1 MSTTD
6 NTPALDKG
14 LLQMAEAIDTLRTD
28 FTTENKYRLLGIDF
42 FDYLGMVL
50 GLEPIAVD
58 SLLKLVESHKHM
70 IDAKNELEK

>member
-14 LLQMAEAIDTLRTD
+14 LLQMAEAIDTLRAD
-28 FTTENKYRLLGIDF
+28 FETEGKYRILSIDF

-58 SLLKLVESHKHM
+58 ALLKLTESHKHM
-70 IDAKNELEK
+70 IDAKNELK